1 MLKENFNDLIAFL
14 MVARE
19 RSFTKAAAQLG
30 VSQSALS
37 HAIRGLE
44 ERLALRLLTRT
55 TRSVAPTEAGERLL
69 NSIGPRLAEIE
80 SELNA
85 LGEMRDRPAGNIR
98 ITAGEHAVDAVLW
111 PVLRTFLVDY
121 PDINVEITVDNSL
134 TDIVAGRFDA
144 GIRLGEQ
151 VAKDMVA
158 VRIGPA
164 MRMVPVASPDY
175 FARYGLPATP
185 QALQNHRCIN
195 MRLPTLGGLYAW
207 EFARDGREIKVR
219 VEGQLTFNSLRQR
232 IDAAQLG
239 LGIAFVPEDTVA
251 EPLAERYAPDSH
263 WLPEQPA
270 AAARVQAWLSKAA
283 GEVRYGP
290 ASCRLIAQ
298 FAVPE
303 DYQAAR
309 AVSDRFLPQM
319 EQHLSER
326 DYLATEQPTIADLAC
341 HSYVAVAAEG
351 GISLAPY
358 PAIRRWAARIV
369 ALPGFFAMPAL
380 PEPAA
385 S

>member
-69 NSIGPRLAEIE
+69 NSIGPRFAEIE

-98 ITAGEHAVDAVLW
+98 LTAGEHAVDAVLW

-151 VAKDMVA
+151 VAKDMIA
-158 VRIGPA
+158 VRIGPD
-164 MRMVPVASPDY
+164 MRMVAVASPAY
-175 FARYGLPATP
+175 FARHGLPTTP

-239 LGIAFVPEDTVA
+239 LGIAFVPEDSVA
-251 EPLAERYAPDSH
+251 EALADGCLQMALDEWCPPFPGYYLYYPSRRQHTTAFA
-263 WLPEQPA
+263 L
-270 AAARVQAWLSKAA
+270 
-283 GEVRYGP
+283 
-290 ASCRLIAQ
+290 LIEA
-298 FAVPE
+298 
-303 DYQAAR
+303 
-309 AVSDRFLPQM
+309 L
-319 EQHLSER
+319 
-326 DYLATEQPTIADLAC
+326 
-341 HSYVAVAAEG
+341 
-351 GISLAPY
+351 
-358 PAIRRWAARIV
+358 RRGA
-369 ALPGFFAMPAL
+369 
-380 PEPAA
+380 
-385 S
+385 